1 MIKGR
6 MKDFLFTLLAWLL
19 TLPFII
25 GAVAFALY
33 NPQTTD
39 FTLNPFRPAI
49 PLPVYVPV
57 LGAIAF
63 GFLFGA
69 IMTWAAMGRLRKE
82 RRDQRKKIKALEK
95 QIEAANQNQIPPHNY
110 SLILSSFKDK

>member
-1 MIKGR
+1 

-25 GAVAFALY
+25 GAVAFAIY
-33 NPQTTD
+33 NPQLSE
-39 FTLNPFRPAI
+39 FTLNPFRPAT

-63 GFLFGA
+63 GFLFGTL
-69 IMTWAAMGRLRKE
+69 MTWAAMGRLRKE
-82 RRDQRKKIKALEK
+82 RAEQRKRIKVLEK
-95 QIEAANQNQIPPHNY
+95 QLDAANQNHVAPHNY
-110 SLILSSFKDK
+110 SLIPSSFIDKK